1 MTKAVVGKKA
11 IGVSLPPM
19 KVGIAGLGVVGAG
32 VVRLL
37 DRHAD
42 MLAARIGRPVKVVAV
57 SARDRRRKR
66 DMPKGSWRWYAKAE
80 ELAADPEVEVVV
92 ELIGGAD
99 GVARRLVEAALKAG
113 KGVVTA
119 NKAMLAMHGAKL
131 AALAE
136 KHDAPL
142 AFEAAVAGGIPI
154 VKALREGL
162 AGNRIDSITGILNGT
177 CNYILTEMR
186 TTGRGFAEVLEE
198 AQKLGYAEADPSF
211 DIDGVDAAHKL
222 AVLTSLAFNTAVD
235 FRAVHVEGIRHVSA
249 LDISFAREFG
259 YRIKLLAIAR
269 RTPKGI
275 EQRVHPCMVPAD
287 TPIAHVDGVFNAVA
301 AEGDYVGPVLFEG
314 RGAGSNPTASAVV
327 ADLADLAAGRRAP
340 AFGVPAVKLQPLKA
354 AAMADHVGRF
364 YIRLI
369 VRDQPGVLAD
379 VSAVLRDH
387 KISIES
393 LVQRGR
399 AEGDRQP
406 VAVVLISHEAREA
419 DMARALQRIA
429 KLRSVLEP
437 PALIRIE
444 QL

>member
-1 MTKAVVGKKA
+1 MAKA
-11 IGVSLPPM
+11 IVKSAPPLR
-19 KVGIAGLGVVGAG
+19 VGIAGLGVVGAG

-37 DRHAD
+37 DQHAGA
-42 MLAARIGRPVKVVAV
+42 LAARAGRPIKVVAV
-57 SARDRRRKR
+57 SARDKRKKR
-66 DMPKGSWRWYAKAE
+66 DMPKGSWRWYAKAA
-80 ELAADPEVEVVV
+80 ELATDPDVDVVV

-99 GVARRLVEAALKAG
+99 GPARALVEAALKAG

-119 NKAMLAMHGAKL
+119 NKAMLAMHGAKI

-136 KHDAPL
+136 ANDAPL

-154 VKALREGL
+154 LKALREGL
-162 AGNRIDSITGILNGT
+162 AGNKVEQITGILNGT

-186 TTGRGFAEVLEE
+186 TTGRDFGEVLKE
-198 AQKLGYAEADPSF
+198 AQQLGYAEADPGF

-222 AVLTSLAFNTAVD
+222 SILTSLAFNTSVD

-249 LDISFAREFG
+249 VDIAFAREFG

-269 RTPKGI
+269 RTPRGI

-287 TPIAHVDGVFNAVA
+287 TPIAHVDGVFNAVSA
-301 AEGDYVGPVLFEG
+301 VGDYVGRVMFEG

-340 AFGVPAVKLQPLKA
+340 AFGVPAIKLQPLKA
-354 AAMADHVGRF
+354 AAMADYIGRY

-399 AEGDRQP
+399 SEAENQP
-406 VAVVLISHEAREA
+406 VAVVFISHEAREA
-419 DMARALQRIA
+419 DMARALKRIA
-429 KLRSVLEP
+429 RLRSVLQA

-444 QL
+444 SP

>member
-1 MTKAVVGKKA
+1 MTKAYVKSA
-11 IGVSLPPM
+11 APL

-37 DRHAD
+37 DKQAA
-42 MLAARIGRPVKVVAV
+42 MLAARAGRPIKVVAV
-57 SARDRRRKR
+57 SARDRRKKR
-66 DMPKGSWRWYAKAE
+66 DMPKGSWRWYTDV
-80 ELAADPEVEVVV
+80 LDLVSDPEVEVVV
-92 ELIGGAD
+92 ELIGGSE
-99 GVARRLVEAALKAG
+99 GKARALVEAALKAG

-119 NKAMLAMHGAKL
+119 NKALLAMHGAKL
-131 AALAE
+131 AAMAE
-136 KHDAPL
+136 TKDAPL

-154 VKALREGL
+154 LKALREGL
-162 AGNRIDSITGILNGT
+162 VGNRIEKITGILNGT

-186 TTGRGFAEVLEE
+186 QTGRDFGAVLKE
-198 AQKLGYAEADPSF
+198 AQQLGYAEADPSF
-211 DIDGVDAAHKL
+211 DIDGIDAAHKL
-222 AVLTSLAFNTAVD
+222 AVLTSLAFNTQVD
-235 FRAVHVEGIRHVSA
+235 FKAVHVEGIRHVSA
-249 LDISFAREFG
+249 IDIAFAKEFG

-269 RTPKGI
+269 RTPRGI

-301 AEGDYVGPVLFEG
+301 AEGDYVGRMMFEG

-327 ADLADLAAGRRAP
+327 ADLADLAAGRRLH

-354 AAMADHVGRF
+354 APMAEHVGRF

-379 VSAVLRDH
+379 VSAVLRDE

-399 AEGDRQP
+399 SEAENQP
-406 VAVVLISHEAREA
+406 VAVMLISHEAREA
-419 DMARALQRIA
+419 DMARAMKKIA
-429 KLRSVLEP
+429 RLRSVLQA

-444 QL
+444 PL

>member
-1 MTKAVVGKKA
+1 MVKAYVKSA
-11 IGVSLPPM
+11 PPL

-32 VVRLL
+32 VLRLL
-37 DRHAD
+37 DQHGG
-42 MLAARIGRPVKVVAV
+42 MIAARAGRPIKVVAV
-57 SARDRRRKR
+57 SARDRRKKR
-66 DMPKGSWRWYAKAE
+66 DMPKGGWRWYADAVD
-80 ELAADPEVEVVV
+80 LAKDPEVEVVV

-99 GVARRLVEAALKAG
+99 GKARALVETALKLG

-119 NKAMLAMHGAKL
+119 NKAMLAMHGAKI
-131 AALAE
+131 AAMAE
-136 KHDAPL
+136 IKQAPL

-154 VKALREGL
+154 LKALREGL
-162 AGNRIDSITGILNGT
+162 IGNRVERITGILNGT

-186 TTGRGFAEVLEE
+186 ETGRDFAEVLKE

-211 DIDGVDAAHKL
+211 DVDGVDAAHKL
-222 AVLTSLAFNTAVD
+222 AVLTSLAFNTQVN
-235 FRAVHVEGIRHVSA
+235 FSAVHVEGIRHVSA
-249 LDISFAREFG
+249 IDIAFAKEFG

-269 RTPKGI
+269 RTPRGI

-301 AEGDYVGPVLFEG
+301 AEGDYVGRVMFEG

-327 ADLADLAAGRRAP
+327 ADLADLAAGRSAP
-340 AFGVPAVKLQPLKA
+340 AFGVPAAKLQPLKA
-354 AAMADHVGRF
+354 AAMADHVGRY

-379 VSAVLRDH
+379 VSAVLRDE

-399 AEGDRQP
+399 SEAENQP
-406 VAVVLISHEAREA
+406 VAVMLISHEAREA
-419 DMARALQRIA
+419 DMARAMKRIG
-429 KLRSVLEP
+429 KLRSVLQP

-444 QL
+444 PQ

>member
-1 MTKAVVGKKA
+1 MIKAYVKSA
-11 IGVSLPPM
+11 APL

-37 DRHAD
+37 DQQAA
-42 MLAARIGRPVKVVAV
+42 MLAARAGRPIKVVAV
-57 SARDRRRKR
+57 SARDRRKKR
-66 DMPKGSWRWYAKAE
+66 DMPKGSWRWYSDA
-80 ELAADPEVEVVV
+80 LDLVSDPEVEVVV
-92 ELIGGAD
+92 ELIGGSE
-99 GVARRLVEAALKAG
+99 GKARALVEAALKAG

-119 NKAMLAMHGAKL
+119 NKALLAMHGAKL
-131 AALAE
+131 AAMAE
-136 KHDAPL
+136 TKDAPL

-154 VKALREGL
+154 LKALREGL
-162 AGNRIDSITGILNGT
+162 VGNRIEKITGILNGT

-186 TTGRGFAEVLEE
+186 QTGRDFGVVLKE
-198 AQKLGYAEADPSF
+198 AQQLGYAEADPSF
-211 DIDGVDAAHKL
+211 DIDGIDAAHKL
-222 AVLTSLAFNTAVD
+222 AVLTSLAFNTQVD
-235 FRAVHVEGIRHVSA
+235 FKAVHVEGIRHVSA
-249 LDISFAREFG
+249 TDIAFAKEFG

-269 RTPKGI
+269 RTPRGI

-301 AEGDYVGPVLFEG
+301 AEGDYVGRMMFEG

-327 ADLADLAAGRRAP
+327 ADLADLAAGRRLH

-354 AAMADHVGRF
+354 APMAEHVGRF

-379 VSAVLRDH
+379 VSAVLRDE

-399 AEGDRQP
+399 SEAENQP
-406 VAVVLISHEAREA
+406 VAVMLISHEAREA
-419 DMARALQRIA
+419 DMARAMKKIA
-429 KLRSVLEP
+429 RLRSVLQA

-444 QL
+444 PL

>member
-1 MTKAVVGKKA
+1 MTKAYVKSA
-11 IGVSLPPM
+11 APL

-37 DRHAD
+37 DKQAA
-42 MLAARIGRPVKVVAV
+42 MLAARAGRPIKVVAV
-57 SARDRRRKR
+57 SARDKRKKR
-66 DMPKGSWRWYAKAE
+66 DMPKGSWRWYTDA
-80 ELAADPEVEVVV
+80 LDLVSDPEVEVVV
-92 ELIGGAD
+92 ELIGGSE
-99 GVARRLVEAALKAG
+99 GKARALVEAALKVG

-119 NKAMLAMHGAKL
+119 NKALLAMHGAKL
-131 AALAE
+131 AAMAE
-136 KHDAPL
+136 TKDAPL

-154 VKALREGL
+154 LKALREGL
-162 AGNRIDSITGILNGT
+162 VGNRIEKITGILNGT

-186 TTGRGFAEVLEE
+186 QTGRDFGVVLKE
-198 AQKLGYAEADPSF
+198 AQQLGYAEADPSF
-211 DIDGVDAAHKL
+211 DIDGIDAAHKL
-222 AVLTSLAFNTAVD
+222 AVLTSLAFNTQVD
-235 FRAVHVEGIRHVSA
+235 FKAVHVEGIRHVSA
-249 LDISFAREFG
+249 VDIAFAKEFG

-269 RTPKGI
+269 RTPRGI

-301 AEGDYVGPVLFEG
+301 AEGDYVGRMMFEG

-327 ADLADLAAGRRAP
+327 ADLADLAAGRRLH

-354 AAMADHVGRF
+354 APMAEHVGRF

-379 VSAVLRDH
+379 VSAVLRDE

-399 AEGDRQP
+399 SEAENQP
-406 VAVVLISHEAREA
+406 VAVMLISHEAREA
-419 DMARALQRIA
+419 DMARAMKKIA
-429 KLRSVLEP
+429 RLRSVLQA

-444 QL
+444 PL

>member
-1 MTKAVVGKKA
+1 MIKAYVKSA
-11 IGVSLPPM
+11 APL

-37 DRHAD
+37 DKQAAV
-42 MLAARIGRPVKVVAV
+42 LAARAGRPIKVVAV
-57 SARDRRRKR
+57 SARDKRKKR
-66 DMPKGSWRWYAKAE
+66 DMPKGSWRWYADAID
-80 ELAADPEVEVVV
+80 LASDPEVEVVV
-92 ELIGGAD
+92 ELIGGSE
-99 GVARRLVEAALKAG
+99 GKARALVEAALKAG

-119 NKAMLAMHGAKL
+119 NKALLAMHGSKL
-131 AALAE
+131 AAMAE
-136 KHDAPL
+136 TKDAPL

-154 VKALREGL
+154 LKALREGL
-162 AGNRIDSITGILNGT
+162 VGNRIEKITGILNGT

-186 TTGRGFAEVLEE
+186 QTGRDFGVVLKE
-198 AQKLGYAEADPSF
+198 AQQLGYAEADPSF
-211 DIDGVDAAHKL
+211 DVDGIDAAHKL
-222 AVLTSLAFNTAVD
+222 AVLTSLAFNTQVD
-235 FRAVHVEGIRHVSA
+235 FKAVHVEGIRHVSA
-249 LDISFAREFG
+249 VDIAFAKEFG

-269 RTPKGI
+269 RTPRGI

-301 AEGDYVGPVLFEG
+301 AEGDYVGRMMFEG

-327 ADLADLAAGRRAP
+327 ADLADLAAGRRLH
-340 AFGVPAVKLQPLKA
+340 AFGVPAAKLQPLRA
-354 AAMADHVGRF
+354 AAMAEHVGRY

-379 VSAVLRDH
+379 VSAVLRDE

-399 AEGDRQP
+399 SEAEHQP
-406 VAVVLISHEAREA
+406 VAVMLISHEAREA
-419 DMARALQRIA
+419 DMARAMKKIA
-429 KLRSVLEP
+429 KLRSVLQA

-444 QL
+444 PL

>member
-1 MTKAVVGKKA
+1 MVKAYVKSA
-11 IGVSLPPM
+11 PPL

-32 VVRLL
+32 VLRLL
-37 DRHAD
+37 DQHGG
-42 MLAARIGRPVKVVAV
+42 MIAARAGRPIKVVAV
-57 SARDRRRKR
+57 SARDRRKKR
-66 DMPKGSWRWYAKAE
+66 DMPKGGWRWYADAV
-80 ELAADPEVEVVV
+80 ELAKDPEVEVVV

-99 GVARRLVEAALKAG
+99 GKARALVETALKLG

-119 NKAMLAMHGAKL
+119 NKAMLAMHGAKI
-131 AALAE
+131 AAMAE
-136 KHDAPL
+136 VKQAPL

-154 VKALREGL
+154 LKALREGL
-162 AGNRIDSITGILNGT
+162 IGNRVERITGILNGT

-186 TTGRGFAEVLEE
+186 ETGRDFAEVLKE

-211 DIDGVDAAHKL
+211 DVDGVDAAHKL
-222 AVLTSLAFNTAVD
+222 AVLTSLAFNTQVN
-235 FRAVHVEGIRHVSA
+235 FSAVHVEGIRHVSA
-249 LDISFAREFG
+249 IDIAFAKEFG

-269 RTPKGI
+269 RTSRGI

-301 AEGDYVGPVLFEG
+301 AEGDYVGRVMFEG

-327 ADLADLAAGRRAP
+327 ADLADLAAGRSAP
-340 AFGVPAVKLQPLKA
+340 AFGVPAAKLQPLKA
-354 AAMADHVGRF
+354 AAMADHVGRY

-379 VSAVLRDH
+379 VSAVLRDE

-399 AEGDRQP
+399 SEAENQP
-406 VAVVLISHEAREA
+406 VAVMLISHEAREA
-419 DMARALQRIA
+419 DMARAMKRIA
-429 KLRSVLEP
+429 RLRSVLQP

-444 QL
+444 PQ

>member
-1 MTKAVVGKKA
+1 MIKAYVKSPA
-11 IGVSLPPM
+11 PL

-37 DRHAD
+37 DQQAS
-42 MLAARIGRPVKVVAV
+42 MLAARAGRPIKVVAV
-57 SARDRRRKR
+57 SARDKRKKR
-66 DMPKGSWRWYAKAE
+66 DMPKGGWRWYTDA
-80 ELAADPEVEVVV
+80 LDLVSDPEVEVVV
-92 ELIGGAD
+92 ELIGGSE
-99 GVARRLVEAALKAG
+99 GKARALVEAALKAG

-119 NKAMLAMHGAKL
+119 NKALLAMHGAKL
-131 AALAE
+131 AAMAE
-136 KHDAPL
+136 TKDAPL

-154 VKALREGL
+154 LKALREGL
-162 AGNRIDSITGILNGT
+162 VGNRIEKITGILNGT

-186 TTGRGFAEVLEE
+186 QTGRDFGVVLKE
-198 AQKLGYAEADPSF
+198 AQQLGYAEADPSF
-211 DIDGVDAAHKL
+211 DIDGIDAAHKL
-222 AVLTSLAFNTAVD
+222 AVLTSLAFNTQVD
-235 FRAVHVEGIRHVSA
+235 FKAVHVEGIRHVSA
-249 LDISFAREFG
+249 TDIAFAKEFG

-269 RTPKGI
+269 RTPRGI

-301 AEGDYVGPVLFEG
+301 AEGDYVGRMMFEG

-327 ADLADLAAGRRAP
+327 ADLADLAAGRRLH

-354 AAMADHVGRF
+354 APMAEHVGRF

-379 VSAVLRDH
+379 VSAVLRDE

-399 AEGDRQP
+399 SEAENQP
-406 VAVVLISHEAREA
+406 VAVMLISHEAREA
-419 DMARALQRIA
+419 DMARAMKKIA
-429 KLRSVLEP
+429 KLRSVLQA

-444 QL
+444 PL

>member
-1 MTKAVVGKKA
+1 MTKAYVKSA
-11 IGVSLPPM
+11 APL

-37 DRHAD
+37 DKQAAV
-42 MLAARIGRPVKVVAV
+42 LAARAGRPIKVVAV
-57 SARDRRRKR
+57 SARDKRKKR
-66 DMPKGSWRWYAKAE
+66 DMPKGSWRWYTDA
-80 ELAADPEVEVVV
+80 LDLVSDPEVEVVV
-92 ELIGGAD
+92 ELIGGSE
-99 GVARRLVEAALKAG
+99 GKARALVEAALKAG

-119 NKAMLAMHGAKL
+119 NKALLAMHGSKL
-131 AALAE
+131 AAMAE
-136 KHDAPL
+136 MKDAPL

-154 VKALREGL
+154 LKALREGL
-162 AGNRIDSITGILNGT
+162 VGNRIDKITGILNGT

-186 TTGRGFAEVLEE
+186 QTGRDFGVVLKE
-198 AQKLGYAEADPSF
+198 AQQLGYAEADPSF
-211 DIDGVDAAHKL
+211 DVDGIDAAHKL
-222 AVLTSLAFNTAVD
+222 AVLTSLAFNTQVD

-249 LDISFAREFG
+249 VDIAFAKEFG

-269 RTPKGI
+269 RTPRGI

-301 AEGDYVGPVLFEG
+301 AEGDYVGRMMFEG

-327 ADLADLAAGRRAP
+327 ADLADLAAGRRLH
-340 AFGVPAVKLQPLKA
+340 AFGVPAAKLQPLKA
-354 AAMADHVGRF
+354 AAMAEHVGRY

-379 VSAVLRDH
+379 VSAVLRDE

-399 AEGDRQP
+399 SEAEHQP
-406 VAVVLISHEAREA
+406 VAVMLISHEAREA
-419 DMARALQRIA
+419 DMARAMKKIA
-429 KLRSVLEP
+429 KLRSVLQA

-444 QL
+444 PL

>member
-1 MTKAVVGKKA
+1 MVKAYVKSA
-11 IGVSLPPM
+11 PPL

-32 VVRLL
+32 VLRLL
-37 DRHAD
+37 DQHGG
-42 MLAARIGRPVKVVAV
+42 MIAARAGRPIKVVAV
-57 SARDRRRKR
+57 SARDRRKKR
-66 DMPKGSWRWYAKAE
+66 DMPKGDWRWYADAVD
-80 ELAADPEVEVVV
+80 LAKDPEVEVVV

-99 GVARRLVEAALKAG
+99 GKARALVETALKLG

-119 NKAMLAMHGAKL
+119 NKAMLAMHGAKI
-131 AALAE
+131 AAMAE
-136 KHDAPL
+136 IKQAPL

-154 VKALREGL
+154 LKALREGL
-162 AGNRIDSITGILNGT
+162 IGNRVERITGILNGT

-186 TTGRGFAEVLEE
+186 ETGRDFAEVLKE

-211 DIDGVDAAHKL
+211 DVDGVDAAHKL
-222 AVLTSLAFNTAVD
+222 AVLTSLAFNTQVN
-235 FRAVHVEGIRHVSA
+235 FSAVHVEGIRHVSA
-249 LDISFAREFG
+249 IDIAFAKEFG

-269 RTPKGI
+269 RTSRGI

-301 AEGDYVGPVLFEG
+301 AEGDYVGRVMFEG

-327 ADLADLAAGRRAP
+327 ADLADLAAGRSAP
-340 AFGVPAVKLQPLKA
+340 AFGVPAAKLQPLKA
-354 AAMADHVGRF
+354 AAMADHVGRY

-379 VSAVLRDH
+379 VSAVLRDE

-399 AEGDRQP
+399 SEAENQP
-406 VAVVLISHEAREA
+406 VAVMLISHEAREA
-419 DMARALQRIA
+419 DMAGAMKRIA
-429 KLRSVLEP
+429 RLRSVLQP

-444 QL
+444 PQ

>member
-1 MTKAVVGKKA
+1 MVKVYVKSA
-11 IGVSLPPM
+11 PPL

-37 DRHAD
+37 DQHAT
-42 MLAARIGRPVKVVAV
+42 MLAARAGRPIKVVAV
-57 SARDRRRKR
+57 SARDKRKKR
-66 DMPKGSWRWYAKAE
+66 DMPKGNWRWYADAV
-80 ELAADPEVEVVV
+80 ELAKDPEVEVVV

-99 GVARRLVEAALKAG
+99 GKARQLVETALKLG

-119 NKAMLAMHGAKL
+119 NKAMLAMHGAKI

-136 KHDAPL
+136 TKQAPL

-154 VKALREGL
+154 LKALREGL
-162 AGNRIDSITGILNGT
+162 VGNRVERITGILNGT

-186 TTGRGFAEVLEE
+186 ETGRDFAEVLKE

-211 DIDGVDAAHKL
+211 DVDGVDAAHKL
-222 AVLTSLAFNTAVD
+222 AVLTSLAFNTQVN
-235 FRAVHVEGIRHVSA
+235 FGAVHVEGIRHVSA
-249 LDISFAREFG
+249 IDIAFAKEFG

-269 RTPKGI
+269 RTPRGI

-301 AEGDYVGPVLFEG
+301 AEGDYVGRVMFEG

-327 ADLADLAAGRRAP
+327 ADLADLAAGRHAP
-340 AFGVPAVKLQPLKA
+340 AFGVPAAKLQPLKA
-354 AAMADHVGRF
+354 AAMADHVGRY

-379 VSAVLRDH
+379 VSAVLRDE

-399 AEGDRQP
+399 SEAENQP
-406 VAVVLISHEAREA
+406 VAVMLISHEAREA
-419 DMARALQRIA
+419 DMARAMKRIA
-429 KLRSVLEP
+429 RLRSVLQM

-444 QL
+444 QQ

>member
-1 MTKAVVGKKA
+1 MTKAYIKSA
-11 IGVSLPPM
+11 APL

-37 DRHAD
+37 DKQAGI
-42 MLAARIGRPVKVVAV
+42 LAARAGRPIKVVAV
-57 SARDRRRKR
+57 SARDKRKKR
-66 DMPKGSWRWYAKAE
+66 DMPKGNWRWYTDA
-80 ELAADPEVEVVV
+80 LDLVSDPEVEVVV
-92 ELIGGAD
+92 ELIGGSE
-99 GVARRLVEAALKAG
+99 GKARALVEAALKAG

-119 NKAMLAMHGAKL
+119 NKALLAMHGSKL
-131 AALAE
+131 AAMAE
-136 KHDAPL
+136 TKDAPL

-154 VKALREGL
+154 LKALREGL
-162 AGNRIDSITGILNGT
+162 VGNRIEKITGILNGT

-186 TTGRGFAEVLEE
+186 QTGRDFGVVLKE
-198 AQKLGYAEADPSF
+198 AQQLGYAEADPSF
-211 DIDGVDAAHKL
+211 DVDGIDAAHKL
-222 AVLTSLAFNTAVD
+222 AVLTSLAFNTQVD
-235 FRAVHVEGIRHVSA
+235 FKAVHVEGIRHVSA
-249 LDISFAREFG
+249 IDIAFAKEFG

-269 RTPKGI
+269 RTPRGI

-301 AEGDYVGPVLFEG
+301 AEGDYVGRMMFEG

-327 ADLADLAAGRRAP
+327 ADLADLAAGRRLH

-354 AAMADHVGRF
+354 APMAEHVARF

-379 VSAVLRDH
+379 VSAVLRDE

-399 AEGDRQP
+399 SEAENQP
-406 VAVVLISHEAREA
+406 VAVMLISHEAREA
-419 DMARALQRIA
+419 DMARAMKKIA
-429 KLRSVLEP
+429 RLRSVLQA

-444 QL
+444 PL

>member
-1 MTKAVVGKKA
+1 MIKAYVKSA
-11 IGVSLPPM
+11 APL

-32 VVRLL
+32 VLRLL
-37 DRHAD
+37 DKQAAV
-42 MLAARIGRPVKVVAV
+42 LAARAGRPIKVVAV
-57 SARDRRRKR
+57 SARDKRKKR
-66 DMPKGSWRWYAKAE
+66 DMPKGAWRWYTDA
-80 ELAADPEVEVVV
+80 LDLVSDPEVEVVV
-92 ELIGGAD
+92 ELIGGSE
-99 GVARRLVEAALKAG
+99 GKARALVEAALKAG

-119 NKAMLAMHGAKL
+119 NKALLAMHGSKL
-131 AALAE
+131 AAMAE
-136 KHDAPL
+136 MKDAPL

-154 VKALREGL
+154 LKALREGL
-162 AGNRIDSITGILNGT
+162 VGNRIEKITGILNGT

-186 TTGRGFAEVLEE
+186 QTGRDFGVVLKE
-198 AQKLGYAEADPSF
+198 AQQLGYAEADPSF
-211 DIDGVDAAHKL
+211 DVDGIDAAHKL
-222 AVLTSLAFNTAVD
+222 AVLTSLAFNTQVD

-249 LDISFAREFG
+249 VDIAFAKEFG

-269 RTPKGI
+269 RTPRGI

-301 AEGDYVGPVLFEG
+301 AEGDYVGRMMFEG

-327 ADLADLAAGRRAP
+327 ADLADLAAGRRLH
-340 AFGVPAVKLQPLKA
+340 AFGVPAAKLQPLRA
-354 AAMADHVGRF
+354 AAMAEHVGRY

-379 VSAVLRDH
+379 VSAVLRDE

-399 AEGDRQP
+399 SEAEHQP
-406 VAVVLISHEAREA
+406 VAVMLISHEAREA
-419 DMARALQRIA
+419 DMARAMKKIA
-429 KLRSVLEP
+429 KLRSVLQA

-444 QL
+444 PL

>member
-1 MTKAVVGKKA
+1 MIKAYVKSPA
-11 IGVSLPPM
+11 PL

-37 DRHAD
+37 DQQAG
-42 MLAARIGRPVKVVAV
+42 MLAARAGRPIKVVAV
-57 SARDRRRKR
+57 SARDKRKKR
-66 DMPKGSWRWYAKAE
+66 DMPKGNWRWYTDA
-80 ELAADPEVEVVV
+80 LDLVSDPEVEVVV
-92 ELIGGAD
+92 ELIGGSE
-99 GVARRLVEAALKAG
+99 GKARALVEAALKAG

-119 NKAMLAMHGAKL
+119 NKALLAMHGTKL
-131 AALAE
+131 AAMAE
-136 KHDAPL
+136 TKDAPL

-154 VKALREGL
+154 LKALREGL
-162 AGNRIDSITGILNGT
+162 VGNRIEKITGILNGT

-186 TTGRGFAEVLEE
+186 QTGRDFGEVLKE
-198 AQKLGYAEADPSF
+198 AQQLGYAEADPSF
-211 DIDGVDAAHKL
+211 DIDGIDAAHKL
-222 AVLTSLAFNTAVD
+222 AVLTSLAFNTQVD
-235 FRAVHVEGIRHVSA
+235 FKAVHVEGIRHVSA
-249 LDISFAREFG
+249 TDIAFAKEFG

-269 RTPKGI
+269 RTPRGI

-301 AEGDYVGPVLFEG
+301 AEGDYVGRMMFEG

-327 ADLADLAAGRRAP
+327 ADLADLAAGRRLH

-354 AAMADHVGRF
+354 APMAEHVGRF

-379 VSAVLRDH
+379 VSAVLRDE

-399 AEGDRQP
+399 SEAENQP
-406 VAVVLISHEAREA
+406 VAVMLISHEAREA
-419 DMARALQRIA
+419 DMARAMKKIA
-429 KLRSVLEP
+429 RLRSVLQA

-444 QL
+444 PL

>member
-1 MTKAVVGKKA
+1 MVKAYVKSA
-11 IGVSLPPM
+11 PPL

-37 DRHAD
+37 DQQAG
-42 MLAARIGRPVKVVAV
+42 MLAARAGRPIKVVAV
-57 SARDRRRKR
+57 SARDKRKKR
-66 DMPKGSWRWYAKAE
+66 DMPKGTWRWYADALDLVK
-80 ELAADPEVEVVV
+80 DPEVEVVV

-99 GVARRLVEAALKAG
+99 GKARMLVEAALKAG

-119 NKAMLAMHGAKL
+119 NKAMLAMHGAKI
-131 AALAE
+131 AAMAE
-136 KHDAPL
+136 AKDAPL

-154 VKALREGL
+154 LKALREGL
-162 AGNRIDSITGILNGT
+162 VGNRVERITGILNGT

-186 TTGRGFAEVLEE
+186 QTGRDFGVVLKE
-198 AQKLGYAEADPSF
+198 AQQLGYAEADPSF
-211 DIDGVDAAHKL
+211 DVDGIDAAHKL
-222 AVLTSLAFNTAVD
+222 AVLTSLTFNTQVD
-235 FRAVHVEGIRHVSA
+235 FKAVHVEGIRHVSA
-249 LDISFAREFG
+249 VDIAFAKEFG

-269 RTPKGI
+269 RTPRGI

-301 AEGDYVGPVLFEG
+301 AEGDYVGRMMFEG

-327 ADLADLAAGRRAP
+327 ADLADLAAGRRLH

-354 AAMADHVGRF
+354 ASMADYIGRY

-379 VSAVLRDH
+379 VSAVLRDE

-399 AEGDRQP
+399 SEAENQP
-406 VAVVLISHEAREA
+406 VAVMLISHEAREA
-419 DMARALQRIA
+419 DMARAMKKIA
-429 KLRSVLEP
+429 KLRSVLQA

-444 QL
+444 PV